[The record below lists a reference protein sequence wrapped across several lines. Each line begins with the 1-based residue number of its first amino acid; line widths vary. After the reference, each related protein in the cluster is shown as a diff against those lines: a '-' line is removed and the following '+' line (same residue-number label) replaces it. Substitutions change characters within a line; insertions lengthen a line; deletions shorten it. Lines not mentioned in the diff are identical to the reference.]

1 MQLNTNKTITDN
13 QLRKQFIT
21 EVTNNLNSINN
32 SELSD
37 YDFKLGYA
45 VLSFLIDKYNL
56 EKDALELIQFYK
68 DQTKVVDV

>member
-1 MQLNTNKTITDN
+1 MQLNTNKAITDN

-21 EVTNNLNSINN
+21 EVTNNFNSIND

-45 VLSFLIDKYNL
+45 VLSFLIDKHEL
-56 EKDALELIQFYK
+56 ETKALELIQFYK
-68 DQTKVVDV
+68 DSTKEIVS